1 MPGAE
6 ADLPGSRDDRS
17 SQAELTGRKQYPCS
31 RCGAKLDFAPGTS
44 ALKCPYCGFENPI
57 PKSETPVEEQDYR
70 SFLERAANE
79 KETHE
84 AHRVKCDKCGA
95 ETTMP
100 PEVTSGICP
109 FCGANMVFSGET
121 SRLIKPE
128 GLLPFKYTSNAAFEA
143 VRRWI
148 RGLWFAPGELK
159 QYAQSDSRLAGVYI
173 PYWTYDSDTTT
184 SYTGERGD
192 YYYTTETY
200 IANENGR
207 QVTRTRQVRH
217 TRWTPASGTVRNSF
231 DDILVL
237 ASKSLP
243 ARYADSLEPWDLE
256 NIVPYADDYLS
267 GFRAES
273 YQVPLAEGF
282 EEAKVV
288 MASAI
293 RENIRGDIGGDEQRI
308 HSENTWYGR
317 ITFKHILLPVWMSA
331 YRFRDRVYRILI
343 NGRTGEVQ
351 GERPYSPWKIAGAV
365 LLGLI
370 VVLVIVLISMSK
382 QG

>member
-1 MPGAE
+1 
-6 ADLPGSRDDRS
+6 LN
-17 SQAELTGRKQYPCS
+17 QAEPTVRKEYPCG
-31 RCGAKLDFAPGTS
+31 RCGAKVDFAPGTS
-44 ALKCPYCGFENPI
+44 VLKCPYCGFETPI
-57 PKSETPVEEQDYR
+57 PASEAQVEEQDYR
-70 SFLERAANE
+70 SWIEQAANE

-100 PEVTSGICP
+100 PELTAGICP
-109 FCGANMVFSGET
+109 FCGVNMVFSGEV
-121 SRLIKPE
+121 SRLINPE
-128 GLLPFKYTSNAAFEA
+128 GLLPFKYTKQAAFEA
-143 VRRWI
+143 FRRWI
-148 RGLWFAPGELK
+148 RGMWFAPGDLR
-159 QYAQSDSRLAGVYI
+159 QYAQSDSRLAGIYI

-184 SYTGERGD
+184 AYTGERGN

-200 IANENGR
+200 TASEAGR

-217 TRWTPASGTVRNSF
+217 TRWTPVSGTVRNTL

-243 ARYADSLEPWDLE
+243 RKYAESLDPWDLK
-256 NIVPYADDYLS
+256 NIVPYADEYLS

-273 YQVPLAEGF
+273 YQVSLTEGF

-293 RENIRGDIGGDEQRI
+293 RDSVRGDIGGDEQRI
-308 HSENTWYGR
+308 KSEDTQYGK
-317 ITFKHILLPVWMSA
+317 ITFKHILLPIWMSA
-331 YRFRDRVYRILI
+331 YRFRDRVFRILI
-343 NGRTGEVQ
+343 NARTGEVQ

-365 LLGLI
+365 LLGLVI
-370 VVLVIVLISMSK
+370 VAVIVLISMSK